1 MNLEEYLK
9 LNNINY
15 VLGKVDKDKKFIPLP
30 NNSYGSEINKCK
42 FLFENQN
49 QDYITNLME
58 TNQELYNNG
67 LAEYNTAF
75 IDTNEYIQLD
85 CDIKNDEEYEKLSQ
99 EGQNMLKNLLDSYP
113 YYKSATK
120 KYGYHFIICK
130 TSDIANKKQ
139 KALIDNN
146 SSICEYSN
154 WVAGVDCVKLKSEF
168 AFLEIFCGCPIWAK
182 DFPNVVIENSKKKLN
197 KTHTRET
204 VNILFQTIFNKNFL
218 ENGGKVKVKK
228 AILTEVINEI
238 KINNKS
244 DSDSKILLGIPT
256 DKYYN
261 NGYVFKLLI
270 YCIWDKG
277 VSVRDTLYNLGKQSP
292 LATDNYDSYFNKLYQ
307 EGQTKSSKQS
317 FGYAVNLC
325 SRDIVYQDKINSNTE
340 FIISNELLAQS
351 FMDINEDN
359 LLQVKNGESFDLY
372 FYNNESERWANQ
384 TAQKFCSLIE
394 IIRQFS
400 KQYCKDIIK
409 KIDIKLETLEDSEE
423 CGEVKQLSN
432 IKSNINKYYVKQ
444 TNYDTDSTMIINMIN
459 QKRARFNNIEID
471 KFDNEIHLLP
481 FANGVWNLKTH
492 TFEKHNKKNYITK
505 YINYEIYPESPL
517 VNKYVE
523 DFVEFYDELFTE
535 EYKEVQADLTYIL
548 ALGLTGLTSL
558 IIPVFNGEGSN
569 GKSVLFDYMEL
580 VLGEEYFIRFG
591 GDMIGEDIKANK
603 PSPEWGN
610 IDKKR
615 FGVFTETTEGTA
627 INLATVK
634 CLGEGSINA
643 RKLYSNNT
651 KTTNFSNYIVM
662 CNQKPVIR
670 GTIDN
675 SVDRRIVDIY
685 LPRTFI
691 QNPNDPKLI
700 NNPNGI
706 YKLANNKYRN
716 KQSDFVCENMKIGLL
731 FYLLDYIREFSDCA
745 NTEDKTIFEIGQS
758 FQFSEKTQESS
769 KLYLTNENLII
780 QFIKDFVNLDLK
792 NNEDYESYKGC
803 NLDFITVDNL
813 HNEFKK
819 QPMYSSLEN
828 SERKS
833 YGRKNFISALRDSLD
848 TKDNYKKSFDRN
860 KIKYSGN
867 GGYLVDCYFKELSTQ
882 DNQILD
888 SYKQLHIIDDSEEE
902 DEEEEDENILVNQIK
917 EEPYQAYDSD
927 SDSD

>member
-1 MNLEEYLK
+1 MNLEEYLTN
-9 LNNINY
+9 NNINY
-15 VLGKVDKDKKFIPLP
+15 VLGKVDKNKKFNPLP
-30 NNSYGSEINKCK
+30 NNSYGEDINKCK
-42 FLFENQN
+42 FLFEKN
-49 QDYITNLME
+49 QDYINNLME
-58 TNQELYNNG
+58 TNQELYNIG
-67 LAEYNTAF
+67 IEYNTAF

-85 CDIKNDEEYEKLSQ
+85 CDIKDDTEYEKLSQ
-99 EGQNMLKNLLDSYP
+99 QGQTILKNLLDNYP

-139 KALIDNN
+139 KALIENN

-154 WVAGVDCVKLKSEF
+154 WNAGVDCIKLKNDYG
-168 AFLEIFCGCPIWAK
+168 FLEIFCGTPIWAK
-182 DFPNVVIENSKKKLN
+182 NFEAVKIENSKKKLN
-197 KTHTRET
+197 KTHTRES
-204 VNILFQTIFNKNFL
+204 VNILFQTIFNTKFL
-218 ENGGKVKVKK
+218 ENSGKVKIKK
-228 AILTEVINEI
+228 PILTEVINEV
-238 KINNKS
+238 KINNKFEY
-244 DSDSKILLGIPT
+244 DIKILNGIPT

-270 YCIWDKG
+270 YSIWDKG
-277 VSVRDTLYNLGKQSP
+277 ESVRDTLYNLGKQSP
-292 LATDNYDSYFNKLYQ
+292 LATDNYDSYFNKLYE
-307 EGQTKSSKQS
+307 EGQTKSNKQS

-325 SRDIVYQDKINSNTE
+325 SREIVYQYKINSNTE
-340 FIISNELLAQS
+340 FIISNELLAEN

-409 KIDIKLETLEDSEE
+409 KIDIKIEELEDSEE
-423 CGEVKQLSN
+423 CVEVKQLYQ
-432 IKSNINKYYVKQ
+432 IKSSINKYYVKQ
-444 TNYDTDSTMIINMIN
+444 TNYDTDSTMVINMIN
-459 QKRARFNNIEID
+459 QKRARFHTLEVD
-471 KFDNEIHLLP
+471 KFDNKIHLLP

-492 TFEKHNKKNYITK
+492 TFENHNKKNYITK

-517 VNKYVE
+517 VSKYVE
-523 DFVEFYDELFTE
+523 DFTEFYDELFIK
-535 EYKEVQADLTYIL
+535 EYKKVQDDLTYIL
-548 ALGLTGLTSL
+548 ALGLTGLTSTV
-558 IIPVFNGEGSN
+558 IPVFNGEGSN

-627 INLATVK
+627 INIATVK

-691 QNPNDPKLI
+691 LNPNDPKLI

-706 YKLANNKYRN
+706 YKLANNKYSN

-731 FYLLDYIREFSDCA
+731 FYLLDYIRDFSDCA
-745 NTEDKTIFEIGQS
+745 NTEYKTIFEIGQS
-758 FQFSEKTQESS
+758 FQFSEKTKESS

-792 NNEDYESYKGC
+792 NYEDYDSYKGC

-819 QPMYSSLEN
+819 TPMYSSLEN

-833 YGRKNFISALRDSLD
+833 YGRKNFISALRDSLE
-848 TKDNYKKSFDRN
+848 TKEHYKKSFDRN

-882 DNQILD
+882 DNLILD
-888 SYKQLHIIDDSEEE
+888 SYKQLHLLDETSS
-902 DEEEEDENILVNQIK
+902 DEEEEEEILVNQTIEEEE
-917 EEPYQAYDSD
+917 EEPYDYDSD
-927 SDSD
+927 

>member
-15 VLGKVDKDKKFIPLP
+15 VLGKVDKDKKFNPLP
-30 NNSYGSEINKCK
+30 NNSYGEDINKCK
-42 FLFENQN
+42 FLFEKN
-49 QDYITNLME
+49 QDYINKIME
-58 TNQELYNNG
+58 TNHDLYNMG
-67 LAEYNTAF
+67 IDYNTAF
-75 IDTNEYIQLD
+75 ICTNDYVQFD

-99 EGQNMLKNLLDSYP
+99 QGHDMLNNLLSNYP

-130 TSDIANKKQ
+130 TSDISNKKQ
-139 KALIDNN
+139 KNLIQCN

-154 WVAGVDCVKLKSEF
+154 WVAGVDCVKLKNEF
-168 AFLEIFCGCPIWAK
+168 AFLEVFCGTPIWAK
-182 DFPNVVIENSKKKLN
+182 GFPNVVIENSKKKLN

-204 VNILFQTIFNKNFL
+204 VNILFQTIFNSKFL
-218 ENGGKVKVKK
+218 ENSGIVKVKK
-228 AILTEVINEI
+228 PILNEVKNEV
-238 KINNKS
+238 KINNKCEY
-244 DSDSKILLGIPT
+244 DSNILLGIPT

-270 YCIWDKG
+270 YSIWDKG
-277 VSVRDTLYNLGKQSP
+277 DSVRDTLYNLGKQSP
-292 LATDNYDSYFNKLYQ
+292 LAGENYDSYFNKLFQ

-325 SRDIVYQDKINSNTE
+325 CRDIVYQYKINSNTE
-340 FIISNELLAQS
+340 FIISNELLAQA

-359 LLQVKNGESFDLY
+359 LLQVQNGETFDLY

-400 KQYCKDIIK
+400 KQYCKDLIK
-409 KIDIKLETLEDSEE
+409 KIDIKIETLEDNEDI
-423 CGEVKQLSN
+423 KQLSN

-444 TNYDTDSTMIINMIN
+444 TNYDTDSVMIINMIN
-459 QKRARFNNIEID
+459 QKRARFNHIVSD

-481 FANGVWNLKTH
+481 FDNGVWNLKTH
-492 TFEKHNKKNYITK
+492 TFEKHDKKNYITK
-505 YINYEIYPESPL
+505 YIDYKIYPESESID
-517 VNKYVE
+517 KYIS
-523 DFVEFYDELFTE
+523 DFKEFYNDLFTE
-535 EYKEVQADLTYIL
+535 ETIEVQGDLTYIL
-548 ALGLTGLTSL
+548 ALGLTGLTSTVL
-558 IIPVFNGEGSN
+558 PIFNGEGSN

-580 VLGEEYFIRFG
+580 VLGPNYFIRFG
-591 GDMIGEDIKANK
+591 GDLIGEDIKAGK

-610 IDKKR
+610 IHKKR
-615 FGVFTETTEGTA
+615 FGCFTETTEGTA
-627 INLATVK
+627 INIATVK

-651 KTTNFSNYIVM
+651 KTANFGNYIVM
-662 CNQKPVIR
+662 TNQKPVIR

-691 QNPNDPKLI
+691 PNPNDSRLV
-700 NNPNGI
+700 NNPSGT
-706 YKLANNKYRN
+706 YKLANTKYSN
-716 KQSDFVCENMKIGLL
+716 KQSEFVKENMKIGLL
-731 FYLLDYIREFSDCA
+731 FYLLEYIRDFS
-745 NTEDKTIFEIGQS
+745 EISEKTIFEIGQS
-758 FQFSEKTQESS
+758 FEFSQTTKDSS

-792 NNEDYESYKGC
+792 SNEEYKAYKGS
-803 NLDFITVDNL
+803 NLDFITIDTL

-833 YGRKNFISALRDSLD
+833 YGRKNFISALKDSLE
-848 TKDNYKKSFDRN
+848 TKEYYKKEFSRN

-867 GGYLVDCYFKELSTQ
+867 GGYLTDCYFKDISNETRKEL
-882 DNQILD
+882 DK
-888 SYKQLHIIDDSEEE
+888 YEFEHIIDDSEEE
-902 DEEEEDENILVNQIK
+902 DEDEVVNEIN
-917 EEPYQAYDSD
+917 EINESDYDSD
-927 SDSD
+927 